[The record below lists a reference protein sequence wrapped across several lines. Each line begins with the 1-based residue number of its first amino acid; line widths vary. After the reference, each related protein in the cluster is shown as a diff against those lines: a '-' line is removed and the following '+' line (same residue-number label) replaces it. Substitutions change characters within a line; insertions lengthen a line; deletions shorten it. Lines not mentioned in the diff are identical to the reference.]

1 MGGICCSL
9 LGMQALHR
17 APRSERPEPLCEADS
32 VSVHYNQKLANE
44 CVSLT
49 VKPGEVVALL
59 GENGAGKSTL
69 LHALYGLV
77 KPSSGVIR
85 YRGQS
90 LIPTPER
97 AIFAGLG
104 LIHQHF
110 LLVPTLTVAENIVL
124 GQEPRRFGVLLDPQ
138 RAVEQVKR
146 LGDQHGLSVSPHR
159 LVSELSVGEAQRVE
173 ILKALYRGA
182 QLLLLDEPTAVLT
195 PGEAS
200 RLLATLRGL
209 LDEDEKSERALL
221 IVTHKL
227 DEVLQIADRAVV
239 MRAGRVVEEFQRRDF
254 SATAI
259 ARAMVGREVHAVSRT
274 ARAGVVEEVAKAS
287 APALQVEDLVV
298 EREGSEWV
306 RRVSLSVPSGQI
318 IGIAGVAGNGQR
330 ELVSAIAGLL
340 PVKAGRIC
348 LGAVDITRED
358 VRSRSGRGLAVVPE
372 DRQRDGL
379 VLDMTL
385 AENLLLGH
393 EALLSYG
400 PGRWLLD
407 WSRIRSTASSVLERA
422 EVRPADPDVQARAL
436 SGGNQQKVVLARAL
450 SMAKELP
457 KVVIAAQPTR
467 GVDIGAIEAIH
478 RTLLDA
484 RDAGCAILLISAE
497 LSELQS
503 LCDRILVMYRGQI
516 VASLDNDPESP
527 ANREQLGELMAGV
540 GTIVDGR

>member
-1 MGGICCSL
+1 
-9 LGMQALHR
+9 MQALNR
-17 APRSERPEPLCEADS
+17 APHRETLIPLCEADA
-32 VSVHYNQKLANE
+32 VSVCYDHKLANE
-44 CVSLT
+44 GVSLT

-77 KPSSGVIR
+77 KPSAGAIR
-85 YRGQS
+85 YRGQTV
-90 LIPTPER
+90 LPTPER
-97 AIFAGLG
+97 AIAAGLG

-124 GQEPRRFGVLLDPQ
+124 GQEPRRFGVLLDQKRAAKQVEELGQ
-138 RAVEQVKR
+138 R
-146 LGDQHGLSVSPHR
+146 HGMAVSPNR

-200 RLLATLRGL
+200 RLLSTLRGL
-209 LDEDEKSERALL
+209 LDEGVHSDRALL

-239 MRAGRVVEEFQRRDF
+239 MRAGRVVEEFQRSDF
-254 SATAI
+254 SAAAI
-259 ARAMVGREVHAVSRT
+259 ARAMVGREVHSVSRA
-274 ARAGVVEEVAKAS
+274 ARSEIGAAIDAGSGSVS
-287 APALQVEDLVV
+287 ALRVQDLVV
-298 EREGSEWV
+298 EREGSQWV
-306 RRVSLSVPSGQI
+306 RRVSLDVPSGRI
-318 IGIAGVAGNGQR
+318 IGIAGVAGNGQS
-330 ELVSAIAGLL
+330 ELVAAIAGLL
-340 PVKAGRIC
+340 PAQAGRIW
-348 LGAVDITRED
+348 LGTEDITRDD
-358 VRSRSGRGLAVVPE
+358 VRCRSSRGLAVVPE
-372 DRQRDGL
+372 DRQRHGL

-393 EALLSYG
+393 ESRLSQG
-400 PGRWLLD
+400 PGQWLLD
-407 WSRIRSTASSVLERA
+407 WPRIRSMASSVLEKA
-422 EVRPADPDVQARAL
+422 EVRPAEPDAQARAL

-450 SMAKELP
+450 AVEQELP
-457 KVVIAAQPTR
+457 KVLVAAQPTR
-467 GVDIGAIEAIH
+467 GVDIGAIESIH

-516 VASLDNDPESP
+516 VASLDNDPQSP
-527 ANREQLGELMAGV
+527 VSREQLGELMAGV
-540 GTIVDGR
+540 GTTVDGR

>member
-1 MGGICCSL
+1 
-9 LGMQALHR
+9 MQALNR
-17 APRSERPEPLCEADS
+17 APRSETLLPLCEAEA
-32 VSVHYNQKLANE
+32 VSVRYDQKLANDR
-44 CVSLT
+44 VSLT
-49 VKPGEVVALL
+49 VKSGEVVALL
-59 GENGAGKSTL
+59 GDNGAGKSTL

-77 KPSSGVIR
+77 KPIAGVIR
-85 YRGQS
+85 YRGQTV
-90 LIPTPER
+90 LPTPER
-97 AIFAGLG
+97 AIAAGLG

-124 GQEPRRFGVLLDPQ
+124 GQEPRRFGVLVDQ
-138 RAVEQVKR
+138 KRAAQQVEE
-146 LGDQHGLSVSPHR
+146 LGLRHGMAVSPNR

-209 LDEDEKSERALL
+209 LNEGVHSDRALL

-239 MRAGRVVEEFQRRDF
+239 MRTGRVVEEFQRCDF

-259 ARAMVGREVHAVSRT
+259 ARAMVGREVHAVSRV
-274 ARAGVVEEVAKAS
+274 ARSEVDATIHGAS
-287 APALQVEDLVV
+287 APALRVQDLVV
-298 EREGSEWV
+298 EREGSQWV
-306 RRVSLSVPSGQI
+306 RRVSLEVPSGRI
-318 IGIAGVAGNGQR
+318 VGIAGVAGNGQS
-330 ELVSAIAGLL
+330 ELVAAIAGLL
-340 PVKAGRIC
+340 PAQAGRIC
-348 LGAVDITRED
+348 LGSADITRED
-358 VRSRSGRGLAVVPE
+358 VRSRSSRGLAVVPE
-372 DRQRDGL
+372 DRQRHGL

-393 EALLSYG
+393 EARLSYG
-400 PGRWLLD
+400 PGQWLLD
-407 WSRIRSTASSVLERA
+407 LSRIRAMASSVLEKA
-422 EVRPADPDVQARAL
+422 EVRPAEPDAQARAL

-450 SMAKELP
+450 AVAQELP
-457 KVVIAAQPTR
+457 KVLVAAQPTR
-467 GVDIGAIEAIH
+467 GVDIGAIESIH

-484 RDAGCAILLISAE
+484 RDAGCAILLVSAE

-516 VASLDNDPESP
+516 VASLDNDPQSP
-527 ANREQLGELMAGV
+527 VSREQLGELMAGV
-540 GTIVDGR
+540 GTTVEG